1 MYNKPAAIFSLLVIL
16 SFSSLKASNMLKPAA
31 TNAVSG
37 DTTGNQ
43 SITYK
48 IINCVNNTF
57 GYSIYINNKLKV
69 YQPNI
74 PGLPGNN
81 GFKTKADADKVA
93 RLVVEKIK
101 KGETPPSVTPD
112 EMKKLNVIK

>member
-1 MYNKPAAIFSLLVIL
+1 MHYKRISVLSIFVVLSCSTLKANSLLKPVII
-16 SFSSLKASNMLKPAA
+16 
-31 TNAVSG
+31 NAVSG
-37 DTTGNQ
+37 DTTATQ

-48 IINCVNNTF
+48 IINSINNTF

-81 GFKTKADADKVA
+81 GFKTKDDADKVA
-93 RLVVEKIK
+93 RLVVDKIK

-112 EMKKLNVIK
+112 ELKKLNVIK